1 MHENPEYLSQQLITY
16 LGNKR
21 KLLPYLGQGMAQVQA
36 RLGGRRLAVADLFSG
51 TGVVARLSKGYAQ
64 RLWVN
69 DLERYSEITNQC
81 YLANRGEVPLAA
93 LHEAVAQ
100 VHAHAVADLK
110 MGIITQLYAPQDD
123 AHIREGERVFYTR
136 RNAMYL
142 DTARQL
148 IAAYPQALQPFLLAP
163 LLAKASVHANTSGVF
178 KGFYKSKDGVGQF
191 GGQGRHALSRIVA
204 DIALP
209 MPIFSQYDSDVTV
222 TREDAN
228 ALAGRLPQMDLV
240 YLDPPY
246 NQHPYGSN
254 YFMLNMLAD
263 YAPPAAMSAVSG
275 IPKDWN
281 RSVYNDKMKAE
292 DALFALVDALPA
304 SHIMIS
310 YNCEGFI
317 AHTRFLTRL
326 QNYRH
331 HQVVEIPYNTFRGSR
346 NLAARAKHVTEF
358 IYIVEK

>member
-1 MHENPEYLSQQLITY
+1 MTENSAYLSQQLITY

-21 KLLPYLGQGMAQVQA
+21 KLLPYLGQGMERVQA
-36 RLGGRRLAVADLFSG
+36 RLGGRRLDVADVFAG
-51 TGVVARLSKGYAQ
+51 TGVVARLCKRYAR

-69 DLERYSEITNQC
+69 DLERYSELTNQC
-81 YLANRGEVPLAA
+81 YLANREDVPLAE
-93 LHEAVAQ
+93 LQDAVTQIHAQ
-100 VHAHAVADLK
+100 TVEQLQA
-110 MGIITQLYAPQDD
+110 GFITQLYAPQDE
-123 AHIREGERVFYTR
+123 AQIRAGERVFYTR

-148 IAAYPQALQPFLLAP
+148 IAAYPEALQPFLLAP
-163 LLAKASVHANTSGVF
+163 LIAKASVHANTSGVF
-178 KGFYKSKDGVGQF
+178 KGFYKSKEGVGQY
-191 GGQGRHALSRIVA
+191 GGQGRNALSRIVA
-204 DIALP
+204 EIELP
-209 MPIFSQYDSDVTV
+209 MPLFSNYSSEVTV
-222 TREDAN
+222 LREDAN
-228 ALAGRLPQMDLV
+228 ALAPCLPELDMA

-254 YFMLNMLAD
+254 YFMLNVLAD
-263 YAPPAAMSAVSG
+263 YVEPVAMSAVSG

-281 RSVYNDKMKAE
+281 RSVYNDKRHAE

-310 YNCEGFI
+310 YNSEGFI
-317 AHTRFLTRL
+317 SHQRFLTRL
-326 QNYRH
+326 QNYRQH
-331 HQVVEIPYNTFRGSR
+331 EVIDVPYNTFRGSR